1 MQATRVPPKL
11 EQPKTTAGL
20 PVGPRELTIVGSGS
34 VMGVLVFFSSL
45 PFFARVGIAVGLVGI
60 SAAYALVRIGGRYT
74 VEEYLLH
81 RLGYAQRVRRRT
93 RGGAGAASPSGRL
106 EREEPSPEPV
116 QAAVP
121 RRAWFTIPAEKVPS
135 NSVMVANAIGLA
147 LLAAFIAWLGGGGL
161 ADLMVLRSS
170 VLYLR

>member
-1 MQATRVPPKL
+1 MQTTRVPPKL

-20 PVGPRELTIVGSGS
+20 PVGPRELIIVGSGC
-34 VMGVLVFFSSL
+34 VLGILAFFSSL
-45 PFFARVGIAVGLVGI
+45 LFFVRVGIAVGLVGMG
-60 SAAYALVRIGGRYT
+60 AAYALVRIDGRYT

-93 RGGAGAASPSGRL
+93 RGGAGVASPRGRL
-106 EREEPSPEPV
+106 ERGEPSPER
-116 QAAVP
+116 AKEEVP
-121 RRAWFTIPAEKVPS
+121 RTAWFTIPAERVPS
-135 NSVMVANAIGLA
+135 NAVMVANAIGLA
-147 LLAAFIAWLGGGGL
+147 LLAGFVAWLGGGGL